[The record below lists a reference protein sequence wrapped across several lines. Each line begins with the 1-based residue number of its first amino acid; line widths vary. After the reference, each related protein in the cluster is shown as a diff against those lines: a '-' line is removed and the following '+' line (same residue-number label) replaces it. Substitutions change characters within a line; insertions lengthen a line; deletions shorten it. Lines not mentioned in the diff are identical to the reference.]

1 MILPT
6 MADLTNPKLIYLKGF
21 LFLLGGIMAA
31 AGLLLEAPTLRAALL
46 LAITIWCFA
55 RFYYFAFYVINHYVD
70 PSYKFAGLWSFFGYL
85 IGRRSR
91 SGKQIP
97 FLALLALL
105 SGLSASSVFAAD
117 PKHPNVLLIVSDDQ
131 GTLDLNCYG
140 SKDLDT
146 PNLDALASR
155 GVRFTQFY
163 AGSPICSPARAAI
176 LTGRYPQ
183 RAQLPGMAPSRRGRE
198 GMPAEQVTI
207 AEVLKPAG
215 YRTALFGK
223 WHLGTTMKTGPN
235 NQGFDEFVG
244 HRSGC
249 IDNFSHN
256 FYWDGPPIHDLWH
269 NETEIWENGTHF
281 STIIVREAQRFLRE
295 NKDQPFFMELAFNC
309 PHYPLQPFDPWRKRY
324 EKYEEPRRTYAAW
337 VSSLDESVGKVFAT
351 LDELKLRD
359 NTLVLFISDQGHS
372 TEERANFGGG
382 NAGPFRGAKFSLL
395 EGGIRVPTI
404 ISFPDHIPENQVRQ
418 QLAASVD
425 LFPTICDLCG
435 VELPPRKIDGNSL
448 VPMLKSNDA
457 PATHDQ
463 FFWQVGEQWAVRDKD
478 WKLVVNG
485 MDTQNGKK
493 LQGDERIFLSDMA
506 KDFTERHNIAADHQ
520 DVVDRLT
527 RMHAAW
533 VKEVKEQ

>member
-1 MILPT
+1 
-6 MADLTNPKLIYLKGF
+6 MADLTSRKLIYLKGF
-21 LFLLGGIMAA
+21 LFLVGGVMASV
-31 AGLLLEAPTLRAALL
+31 GLLLEAPTLKVALL
-46 LAITIWCFA
+46 LAITVWCFA
-55 RFYYFAFYVINHYVD
+55 RFYYFAFYVVEHYVD
-70 PSYKFAGLWSFFGYL
+70 GNFKFAGLGSFFVYL
-85 IGRRSR
+85 IGRK
-91 SGKQIP
+91 GKSKRLP
-97 FLALLALL
+97 LLLVVVASLACAR
-105 SGLSASSVFAAD
+105 ASSLAAD
-117 PKHPNVLLIVSDDQ
+117 ARRPNVLLIVSDDQ

-146 PNLDALASR
+146 PNLDALAAR

-163 AGSPICSPARAAI
+163 AASPICSPARAAI

-183 RAQLPGMAPSRRGRE
+183 RAQLAGMAPSRRGRE
-198 GMPAEQVTI
+198 GMPSEQVTI
-207 AEVLKPAG
+207 AEMLKPAG

-249 IDNFSHN
+249 IDNFSHF

-281 STIIVREAQRFLRE
+281 SSIIVREAQRYLRE

-309 PHYPLQPFDPWRKRY
+309 PHYPLQPFDSWRKRY
-324 EKYEEPRRTYAAW
+324 ENYQEPRRTYAAW
-337 VSSLDESVGKVFAT
+337 VSSLDESVGKVLAT
-351 LDELKLRD
+351 LDELKLRE

-395 EGGIRVPTI
+395 EGGIRVPCI
-404 ISFPDHIPENQVRQ
+404 ISLPGKLPQNQLRQ

-425 LFPTICDLCG
+425 FLPTIAQICG
-435 VELPPRKIDGNSL
+435 VELPARKIDGKSL
-448 VPMLKSNDA
+448 LPLLASADA
-457 PATHDQ
+457 PTTHQ
-463 FFWQVGEQWAVRDKD
+463 NFYWQVGDQWAVRDSD

-493 LQGDERIFLSDMA
+493 LEGDERIFLSDMA
-506 KDFTERHNIAADHQ
+506 HDFTERHNIAAEHPDI
-520 DVVDRLT
+520 VERLT
-527 RMHAAW
+527 KLHEAW
-533 VKEVKEQ
+533 MKEVKQQ